1 MKSTPYFPCQC
12 HIIPDVVFK
21 ELKKKGA
28 DVESGSSERIDQDFR
43 EKRVEFAMVAR
54 LLPEMNA
61 AEGKADR
68 YVYNSQ
74 NTGKQKLKLSRKE
87 GNAAAQDADVN
98 AVYDNSGI
106 VRDYFKNQLGWNSID
121 GNGMD
126 MLFNVHYMIQYNN
139 AFWDGEQM
147 TFGDGDGVN
156 FSGFA
161 RALDVSGHEL
171 AHGVIQ
177 YTAGLVYKG
186 QSGALNEHFA
196 DVFGVSIA
204 QWHLKHTATTTDW
217 LIGAGCMLGKFKGKG
232 IRSMKSPSDPSVV
245 IMAQPDHMDKIY
257 KGTSDNG
264 GVHINSGI
272 PNKAFYLVAID
283 IGTQESAILWFEA
296 LKLLK
301 ATAKFKD
308 LYRVLVKAATGLVTA
323 KKIPA
328 TTKASLDKAFLAVG
342 INKITPKKS
351 NKV

>member
-12 HIIPDVVFK
+12 HIIPDIVFK
-21 ELKKKGA
+21 ELKKKGT
-28 DVESGSSERIDQDFR
+28 DVESGSSDRIDQDFR
-43 EKRVEFAMVAR
+43 EKRAEFTMVAQ
-54 LLPEMNA
+54 LLPTMRALPGN
-61 AEGKADR
+61 ADR

-74 NTGKQKLKLSRKE
+74 NTGKQKLTLSRKE
-87 GNAAAQDADVN
+87 GDAVNQDADVN
-98 AVYDNSGI
+98 AVYDNGGI
-106 VRDYFKNQLGWNSID
+106 VRDYYKNQLGFNSID

-126 MLFNVHYMIQYNN
+126 MIFNVHYMIQYNN

-161 RALDVSGHEL
+161 KALDVSGHEL
-171 AHGVIQ
+171 THGVIQ

-196 DVFGVSIA
+196 DVFGVAIA
-204 QWHLKHTATTTDW
+204 QWHDKKTAQTADW
-217 LIGAGCMLGKFKGKG
+217 MVGASCMLGKFKGKA
-232 IRSMKSPSDPSVV
+232 IRSMKSPGDPSVV

-272 PNKAFYLVAID
+272 PNKAFYLVAMD
-283 IGTQESAILWFEA
+283 IGTQEAAILWFEA

-308 LYRVLVKAATGLVTA
+308 LYKALTKAATGLVTA
-323 KKIPA
+323 KKIPTA
-328 TTKASLDKAFLAVG
+328 ANASIDKAFIAVG
-342 INKITPKKS
+342 INKIALKK
-351 NKV
+351 K